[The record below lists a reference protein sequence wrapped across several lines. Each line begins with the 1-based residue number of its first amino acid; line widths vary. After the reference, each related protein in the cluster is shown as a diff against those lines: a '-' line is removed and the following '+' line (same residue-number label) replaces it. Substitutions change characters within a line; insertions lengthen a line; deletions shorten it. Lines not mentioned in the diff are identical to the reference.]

1 MHWCLILPR
10 VWCCGLLSFVLVCLS
25 IDVTGA
31 LVPFLHYFGPA
42 LLFHVHAPPP
52 CAMILNCTTTTP
64 FTKVKRTT
72 FLILSSWYLPSSVPF
87 VVLWSPWCVALL
99 GSWSRFFGASVVASL
114 CFPGSVALLYEFG
127 WARWFCLVVCLVWL
141 VSLSVVAFPPP
152 AVGPVWCPGPVFC
165 WYLPLGIWLQL

>member
-1 MHWCLILPR
+1 MPLTSSDHLRLFVVNRCVSVHRRDRCTGVSSSLR
-10 VWCCGLLSFVLVCLS
+10 VWCCGLMSFVRVCMS

-64 FTKVKRTT
+64 FTKVKRHYFPHT
-72 FLILSSWYLPSSVPF
+72 FPHGICRPLVPF

-99 GSWSRFFGASVVASL
+99 GSWSRFLVLLSL
-114 CFPGSVALLYEFG
+114 RLLFP
-127 WARWFCLVVCLVWL
+127 WFCC
-141 VSLSVVAFPPP
+141 A
-152 AVGPVWCPGPVFC
+152 
-165 WYLPLGIWLQL
+165 PL